1 MPQVTPMMQQ
11 YILLKEKH
19 KDCLLFFR
27 LGDFYEMFFEDA
39 ETASRELDIVLTGR
53 DCGLEQRAPMC
64 GVPYHAVDGYV
75 SKLIAKGYKV
85 AICEQMT
92 DPAESKGLVERDV
105 IRIITP
111 GTVIEDSMLEEKRN
125 NYILSICI
133 RDGIGISFADV
144 STGEFYVGQIEDRES
159 ISRLCEEVA
168 TIAPSEIIANEQAF
182 LSTNAFTLLKP
193 YTECMMNSYNGFA
206 FEPEEARETL
216 KRHFKVA
223 SLDGFGCAD
232 METGI
237 CAAGAL
243 LSYLNETQ
251 KVTLG
256 HINRLRV
263 YHRESFM
270 VLDANT
276 KRNLELT
283 QSLKDGGRKGT
294 LLWLLDRTKTAMG
307 SRMLRAWIERPLQ
320 SIREINARLDAVEEL
335 KTEYLKRDEIRAA
348 LDKVYD
354 IERISSRI
362 AYGSLDARNC
372 ISLKQSLQRFPALK
386 STLSASTSPLL
397 QDMYRSFDAMEDLGE
412 LLEKAISPEP
422 AFGVKEGGIIR
433 DGYDEE
439 VDRLRRVNR
448 EGRDMIAQL
457 EAREREAT
465 GIKNLKI
472 GFNKVFGYY
481 IEVTKSYFDLVPY
494 RYVRKQTI
502 SNAERYITPELKE
515 MEEEMLGAEEKVIRL
530 EYELFCS
537 VRDRLYA
544 NIERIQKTART
555 IAIIDAL
562 QSFAA
567 AAVENDYVKPR
578 LAKGDTL
585 KIEGGRHPVV
595 EKVLSSR
602 QFIDNDTFLDN
613 GPNRMMIIT
622 GPNMAGKSTYM
633 RQVGLIVLMAHIGS
647 FVPAKSAQVCI
658 VDRIFTRVGASDNLA
673 FGQSTFMVEMSEV
686 ASIIN
691 NATSRSLLILDE
703 IGRGTST
710 YDGMSIAWAVV
721 EHVCDK
727 TRLGAK
733 TLFATHFHELSEL
746 EGQVEGAKNYCVSVR
761 EVGDE
766 IIFLRK
772 VRRGGTDKSFGI
784 EVARLA
790 GVPAPVITRA
800 RELLQQMQE
809 KKAVNECYANGASM
823 QPSVQMNLFQP
834 DAGEIINHL
843 AEIDI
848 YALTPLSALNRLS
861 ELCEEARKVKEGAG
875 K

>member
-39 ETASRELDIVLTGR
+39 EIASKELDIVLTGR
-53 DCGLEQRAPMC
+53 DCGLQQRAPMC
-64 GVPYHAVDGYV
+64 GVPYHAVDGYI

-133 RDGIGISFADV
+133 RDEIGIAFADV
-144 STGEFYVGQIEDRES
+144 STGEFYVGQIDDREAL
-159 ISRLCEEVA
+159 SRLCEEVSA
-168 TIAPSEIIANEQAF
+168 IAPSEIIANEQTF
-182 LSTNAFTLLKP
+182 LSTNAFTMLKP
-193 YTECMMNSYNGFA
+193 YVECMMNSYNGFA
-206 FEPEEARETL
+206 FENEEAIETL

-223 SLDGFGCAD
+223 SLDGFGCEGL
-232 METGI
+232 ETGI

-243 LSYLNETQ
+243 MAYLNETQ

-256 HINRLRV
+256 HINRLRI
-263 YHRESFM
+263 YRRETFM

-283 QSLKDGGRKGT
+283 QSLRDGGRKGT

-307 SRMLRAWIERPLQ
+307 SRLLRSWIERPLQ
-320 SIREINARLDAVEEL
+320 NIREINGRLDAVGEIKED
-335 KTEYLKRDEIRAA
+335 YLKRDEIRMA

-386 STLSASTSPLL
+386 SVLGEVKSPLL
-397 QDMYRSFDAMEDLGE
+397 LELHRNFDAMEDLAE
-412 LLEKAISPEP
+412 LLEKAITPEP
-422 AFGVKEGGIIR
+422 SFGVKDGGIIR
-433 DGYDEE
+433 DGYNAE
-439 VDRLRRVNR
+439 VDHLRKISR
-448 EGRDMIAQL
+448 EGKNMIAQL

-472 GFNKVFGYY
+472 SFNKVFGYY

-494 RYVRKQTI
+494 RYIRKQTI

-515 MEEEMLGAEEKVIRL
+515 LEEEMLGSEEKVVRL
-530 EYELFCS
+530 EYELFCDI
-537 VRDRLYA
+537 RDKLYS
-544 NIERIQKTART
+544 NIERIQKSART

-562 QSFAA
+562 QSFASA
-567 AAVENDYVKPR
+567 AAENDYVKPK
-578 LAKGDTL
+578 LVKGDSL

-602 QFIDNDTFLDN
+602 QFIDNDTLLDN

-647 FVPAKSAQVCI
+647 FIPAKSAQICI

-727 TRLGAK
+727 TKLGAK

-746 EGQVEGAKNYCVSVR
+746 EGQVEGAKNYCVSVK

-800 RELLQQMQE
+800 RELLLQMQE
-809 KKAVNECYANGASM
+809 KITGDGNYTNGIM
-823 QPSVQMNLFQP
+823 NQPSVQMNLFQP
-834 DAGEIINHL
+834 DATEIINQL
-843 AEIDI
+843 ADMDI
-848 YALTPLSALNRLS
+848 YALTPLNALNRLS